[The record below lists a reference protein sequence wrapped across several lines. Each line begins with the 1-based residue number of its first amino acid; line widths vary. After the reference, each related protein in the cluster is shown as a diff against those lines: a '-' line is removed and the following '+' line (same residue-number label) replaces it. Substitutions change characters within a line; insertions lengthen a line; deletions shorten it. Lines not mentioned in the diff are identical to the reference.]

1 MRTKLLN
8 LAIAGAVFG
17 LSIGAA
23 NAGLIIVVNNGAT
36 DEAQPETQSAGGP
49 GFPCGAVGCW
59 ETEAGEGALLR
70 RAGVPEG
77 TGRLD
82 EVAERAAAGDE
93 PTLRA
98 IAEVGRW
105 LGLGIGNL
113 INLFNPDLV
122 VLGGLYQRLF
132 TFLEPSVLEGAGHQ
146 ALQPPHQTV
155 TIGCSGLGPDASL
168 VGAAE
173 LVMSRVIADPANFDG
188 PSVRGRASAQRS
200 VR

>member
-1 MRTKLLN
+1 VDGKPLL
-8 LAIAGAVFG
+8 G
-17 LSIGAA
+17 
-23 NAGLIIVVNNGAT
+23 
-36 DEAQPETQSAGGP
+36 SAGYAGEAGHTLVNP
-49 GFPCGAVGCW
+49 DGSVCRCGALGCW

-93 PTLRA
+93 HTLAA

-132 TFLEPSVLEGAGHQ
+132 TFLEPSVLEGASRQ
-146 ALQPPHQTV
+146 ALPAPAQMAS
-155 TIGCSGLGPDASL
+155 IACSGLDADASL
-168 VGAAE
+168 IGAAE

-188 PSVRGRASAQRS
+188 SGERGGASAQRS
-200 VR
+200 VG